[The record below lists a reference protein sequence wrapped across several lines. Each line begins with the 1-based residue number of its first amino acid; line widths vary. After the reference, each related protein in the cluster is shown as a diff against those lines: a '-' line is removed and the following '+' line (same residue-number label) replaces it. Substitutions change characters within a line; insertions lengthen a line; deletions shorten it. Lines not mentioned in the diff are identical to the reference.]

1 MHLIETRNLTHCYN
15 DSIEALKGVNF
26 IAGRKQRIALIGAN
40 GAGKSTLFKHFNGI
54 LKPTSGEVLVRG
66 EHITKSNLKD
76 IRKFVG
82 IVFQNSDDQV
92 FSPTVEQ
99 DIAFGPTNMGL
110 DAATIEHRVSEVSR
124 LLDIEYLRDRPP
136 HHLSG
141 GEKKRVAIAGVL
153 AMEPQVLVLD
163 EPTAGLDPKGVRDL
177 TSFVNRLPEEY
188 GMTVIFSTHQTELVT
203 EIADYIYVM
212 DRGRIAA
219 QGTIDE
225 IFVQQDLLTS
235 LRLEVPI
242 LPRLIKSLQD
252 KGIDIEMAFDCESA
266 ENAFLKAF
274 KKLRT

>member
-1 MHLIETRNLTHCYN
+1 MHLIETRDLTHCYN

-110 DAATIEHRVSEVSR
+110 DAAPIEHRVSEVSR

>member
-1 MHLIETRNLTHCYN
+1 MHLIETRDLTHCYN

-66 EHITKSNLKD
+66 EQITKSNLKD

-177 TSFVNRLPEEY
+177 TSFVNRLPEDY